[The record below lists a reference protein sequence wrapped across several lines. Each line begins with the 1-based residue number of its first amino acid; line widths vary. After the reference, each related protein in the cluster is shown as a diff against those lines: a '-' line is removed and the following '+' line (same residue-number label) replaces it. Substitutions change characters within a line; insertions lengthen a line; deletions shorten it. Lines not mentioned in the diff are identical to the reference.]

1 MFKNMNIAKKLIA
14 SFVAAVV
21 ISSVA
26 GVIGLVLL
34 NNLDKE
40 YGEALVINGFVLG
53 DIGNFNTNLQKDGAM
68 TRDVFMSTNGQD
80 IEAAIKD
87 SNNASKSAMEALE
100 KIRPLSKSQAELDL
114 IKIIDDTLPN
124 YVAVREKAIA
134 LGKQGK
140 KDEALTVFRTEAM
153 PLLRECISAGQDLMD
168 LNVSMGNTVSEDL
181 TAQSKTGITIMVFVI
196 LIATILAILLA
207 WLVARSI
214 SRPVK
219 ACAERLVLLS
229 EGDLHTM
236 VPDATSKDETGIMLN
251 ALKMTTDYIIAIIG
265 DIDQGLGE
273 MAKGNLT
280 AAPAIEYKGDF
291 TSISDSSGLIMA
303 SLNSTLGQI
312 NQASDQVS
320 NGSDQVSSGAQ
331 ALSQGATEQASS
343 VEELAAAIAEISTQ
357 IKQNSD
363 NAQAANG
370 LSNEAGTGATE
381 SNKQMQELI
390 VAMDNISSKSNEIG
404 KIIKTIDDIAFQTN
418 ILALNAA
425 VEAARAGAAGK
436 GFAVVADEVRN
447 LAQKSAE
454 AAKDT
459 TALIEDTVAAVGNG
473 TKIADETAKS
483 LQKVVEKIV
492 MVGDKIDQIAK
503 ASEEQSAA
511 SVQVTSGVEQ
521 ISSVVQT
528 NSATAEE
535 SAAAS
540 EELSGQ
546 AQMLKDLVGKF
557 KLKDDYN
564 FGVQYTAEEEIP
576 VRNPALAS
584 TTSTSKY

>member
-1 MFKNMNIAKKLIA
+1 
-14 SFVAAVV
+14 
-21 ISSVA
+21 
-26 GVIGLVLL
+26 
-34 NNLDKE
+34 
-40 YGEALVINGFVLG
+40 
-53 DIGNFNTNLQKDGAM
+53 
-68 TRDVFMSTNGQD
+68 
-80 IEAAIKD
+80 
-87 SNNASKSAMEALE
+87 
-100 KIRPLSKSQAELDL
+100 
-114 IKIIDDTLPN
+114 
-124 YVAVREKAIA
+124 
-134 LGKQGK
+134 
-140 KDEALTVFRTEAM
+140 
-153 PLLRECISAGQDLMD
+153 
-168 LNVSMGNTVSEDL
+168 
-181 TAQSKTGITIMVFVI
+181 
-196 LIATILAILLA
+196 
-207 WLVARSI
+207 
-214 SRPVK
+214 
-219 ACAERLVLLS
+219 
-229 EGDLHTM
+229 
-236 VPDATSKDETGIMLN
+236 
-251 ALKMTTDYIIAIIG
+251 
-265 DIDQGLGE
+265 
-273 MAKGNLT
+273 
-280 AAPAIEYKGDF
+280 
-291 TSISDSSGLIMA
+291 
-303 SLNSTLGQI
+303 
-312 NQASDQVS
+312 
-320 NGSDQVSSGAQ
+320 
-331 ALSQGATEQASS
+331 
-343 VEELAAAIAEISTQ
+343 
-357 IKQNSD
+357 
-363 NAQAANG
+363 
-370 LSNEAGTGATE
+370 
-381 SNKQMQELI
+381 
-390 VAMDNISSKSNEIG
+390 MDNISSKSNEIG